1 MRERHARPCDIESV
15 GLGQPSAEAFFFC
28 TASGRLSWQPCTR
41 ASKPPGGHTNV
52 VNLSPQAKGWKL
64 IFHGAAC
71 SALKARLAFGERP

>member
-15 GLGQPSAEAFFFC
+15 GLGQPSAEAFFFLYSIG
-28 TASGRLSWQPCTR
+28 AAVMAACTR